1 MTKEVREKRVRLSM
15 DVPTG
20 LHRQLKEI
28 AIHHNCNITSY
39 VLRAIIEKLRQEE
52 RYK

>member
-1 MTKEVREKRVRLSM
+1 MTKEAREKRVRLSM

-28 AIHHNCNITSY
+28 AIHHNSNITSY
-39 VLRAIIEKLRQEE
+39 VLRAIIEQLRQEE
-52 RYK
+52 QYK